1 MKNNTTKT
9 LPTTY
14 ARTAGL
20 MYLLIAIIGGFSIG
34 YLPTII
40 LVEGDASSTAQNLIE
55 NAGLFK
61 LGIGADVFVFI
72 MELVLTVMLYQ
83 MLKKVNQ
90 TISLIALFSRL
101 AMGIIMGLNLL
112 NYTMPLLLLSGSG
125 YLNTFSLDELQSLS
139 LLFLN
144 IHQYGVYVWGLFF
157 ALHLVF
163 LGYLIYKSNYVP
175 KIMGILMMVGSLGY
189 IGESLIELTFSQS
202 EIISK
207 GIIITLIASVLG
219 ELSFAIWLLVTGAQS
234 KHDKKNKVELT

>member
-1 MKNNTTKT
+1 MKHS
-9 LPTTY
+9 TTY
-14 ARTAGL
+14 ARSVGSL
-20 MYLLIAIIGGFSIG
+20 YLLIAIIGGFSIG

-40 LVEGDASSTAQNLIE
+40 LVEGDAAATAQNLIE

-72 MELVLTVMLYQ
+72 MELILTVMLYQ
-83 MLKKVNQ
+83 MLKKVNK

-112 NYTMPLLLLSGSG
+112 NYTMPLLLLSGSN

-163 LGYLIYKSNYVP
+163 LGYLIYKSTYVP
-175 KIMGILMMVGSLGY
+175 KIMGMLMMVGSLGY
-189 IGESLIELTFSQS
+189 FGESLMELTFSQS
-202 EIISK
+202 EIIST

-219 ELSFAIWLLVTGAQS
+219 ELSFAIWLLVTGENPKQ
-234 KHDKKNKVELT
+234 NGNPKVELT

>member
-1 MKNNTTKT
+1 MKNPTTKT
-9 LPTTY
+9 VLSTY

-20 MYLLIAIIGGFSIG
+20 LYLLIAIIGGFSIG

-40 LVEGDASSTAQNLIE
+40 IVEGNATATAQNLIE

-72 MELVLTVMLYQ
+72 MELILTIMLYQ

-90 TISLIALFSRL
+90 TISFIALFSML

-112 NYTMPLLLLSGSG
+112 NYIMPLLLLSGSG

-144 IHQYGVYVWGLFF
+144 SHQYGVYVWGLFF
-157 ALHLVF
+157 AIHLVF

-175 KIMGILMMVGSLGY
+175 KIMGILMMVGSIGY
-189 IGESLIELTFSQS
+189 IGESLMELTFSQS
-202 EIISK
+202 EIIST

-219 ELSFAIWLLVTGAQS
+219 ELSFAIWLLVTGAKPKQ
-234 KHDKKNKVELT
+234 NGNPKVELT

>member
-9 LPTTY
+9 APTTY

-40 LVEGDASSTAQNLIE
+40 IVEGDAAATAQNLIE
-55 NAGLFK
+55 KASLFK

-72 MELVLTVMLYQ
+72 MELILTVMLYQ

-112 NYTMPLLLLSGSG
+112 NYTVPLLLLGGSG
-125 YLNTFSLDELQSLS
+125 YLTTFSPMDY
-139 LLFLN
+139 N
-144 IHQYGVYVWGLFF
+144 RYHYFF
-157 ALHLVF
+157 
-163 LGYLIYKSNYVP
+163 
-175 KIMGILMMVGSLGY
+175 
-189 IGESLIELTFSQS
+189 
-202 EIISK
+202 
-207 GIIITLIASVLG
+207 
-219 ELSFAIWLLVTGAQS
+219 
-234 KHDKKNKVELT
+234 